1 MAHQPIDWRCVTTDL
16 TSVSSFLEAL
26 ASQTLPQR
34 HREEGILGFLF
45 LLFVLAL
52 WIMCTE
58 VRFDFEQQ
66 SIFLRLLGILGA
78 FLLFLRSALFLFL
91 SGDIRFILNF

>member
-16 TSVSSFLEAL
+16 ASVSCFLEAL
-26 ASQTLPQR
+26 TSQTLPQR
-34 HREEGILGFLF
+34 HREEGILSLLF
-45 LLFVLAL
+45 LLVLAL
-52 WIMCTE
+52 RIVCTE